1 VKKLCICLL
10 CLLTCVVSALPCAAD
25 TARVWTMN
33 DLGESAQF
41 LPDSQEAT
49 FWEWPDLQA
58 GQSRTG
64 TLVLQNTT
72 ERTMSVYMNG
82 AWLPFDDRAA
92 LTYLNHITLTVKNTD
107 GQMLFH
113 DRYVRLAEWQ
123 TEIGELAPQES
134 MTWQVEMHCDFA
146 FDGEPSMP
154 QAITWMFAAVPQGAA
169 PLPVVPPAETP
180 ITATIL
186 AVAAALVLC
195 GCVALRWKGK
205 SHKNSKKAKKSS

>member
-1 VKKLCICLL
+1 
-10 CLLTCVVSALPCAAD
+10 
-25 TARVWTMN
+25 
-33 DLGESAQF
+33 
-41 LPDSQEAT
+41 
-49 FWEWPDLQA
+49 
-58 GQSRTG
+58 
-64 TLVLQNTT
+64 
-72 ERTMSVYMNG
+72 
-82 AWLPFDDRAA
+82 
-92 LTYLNHITLTVKNTD
+92 
-107 GQMLFH
+107 
-113 DRYVRLAEWQ
+113 
-123 TEIGELAPQES
+123 
-134 MTWQVEMHCDFA
+134 MTWQVEMHCNFA